1 MYGELSRPQPSRLL
15 PERWG
20 EGAPLSTERLILRAP
35 RQDDGEVLTQLA
47 GHAEVAAMAT
57 DLRHPLHREDA
68 AALVGRAASKEDA
81 GWLHV
86 VTRAADRAVLGC
98 CTVRPSPAKAA
109 AELNFWLGK
118 PYWNKGYTTETAQ
131 AVIDLIFESRGEVER
146 IDACCRAMNGAARRV
161 LQKCGFQFQSSSL
174 TASLSLRGNVAVD
187 WYGLDRRLWES
198 LRHWGSLRGA

>member
-35 RQDDGEVLTQLA
+35 RQDDGDVLTQLA

-57 DLRHPLHREDA
+57 GLRHPVHREDTA
-68 AALVGRAASKEDA
+68 GDREDA

-86 VTRAADRAVLGC
+86 VTRTADHAVLGC
-98 CTVRPSPAKAA
+98 CTVRPSAAKAA

-198 LRHWGSLRGA
+198 LRHWGPLRRA